1 MKTMYLKFTDKV
13 ETIRDLPL
21 LFIRLILAYGFYG
34 PAMMKWS
41 GINNVASWF
50 GSMNYP
56 LPKLSA
62 YLAAT
67 TELAGVF
74 LLLFGLGTRLISLP
88 LMFVMLIA
96 IFTVHLGGGF
106 EAANNGFEI
115 PLYYL
120 IMLFVLLVYGSGK
133 YSIDFLLSRKK

>member
-1 MKTMYLKFTDKV
+1 MKKMYLNFVNKV
-13 ETIRDLPL
+13 ETIKDLPL
-21 LFIRLILAYGFYG
+21 LLIRLVLAYGFYG

-50 GSMNYP
+50 ESMHYP
-56 LPKLSA
+56 LPKISA

-96 IFTVHLGGGF
+96 IFTVHLRGGF

-120 IMLFVLLVYGSGK
+120 LMLFILVIYGPGK
-133 YSIDFLLSRKK
+133 ISIDNFLKKK